1 MTDGSVMMETRDL
14 FEYSCRN
21 LLLINN
27 YFLQQLPVECQAR
40 IDPKVFLS
48 AFSAEI
54 DGSRVH
60 AKDWLYALT
69 GYTRTVPEGV
79 EDPSMTDADHHSI
92 NAIKFAVSEFL
103 EQEADGAKFIPYLVG
118 RDVRPFQR
126 AAKRDGLSRKR
137 KGNNLLLLTYEL
149 VYLEQSL
156 AAASQKK
163 INKSMASSKCTYS
176 HLICLNLYD

>member
-1 MTDGSVMMETRDL
+1 MTDGSVMMETCNL
-14 FEYSCRN
+14 FEYLCQN

-27 YFLQQLPVECQAR
+27 YFLGQLPVKCQAH
-40 IDPKVFLS
+40 INPKVFLS

-60 AKDWLYALT
+60 AKDWLYAPT
-69 GYTRTVPEGV
+69 VYTCTIPKGV
-79 EDPSMTDADHHSI
+79 EDPSITDADRRSI
-92 NAIKFAVSEFL
+92 NTIKFAVSEFL
-103 EQEADGAKFIPYLVG
+103 EQEADGAKFIPHLVG

-126 AAKRDGLSRKR
+126 AAKRDGPSRKR
-137 KGNNLLLLTYEL
+137 KDKNLLLLTYEL

-163 INKSMASSKCTYS
+163 INKFMASSKHTYS

>member
-1 MTDGSVMMETRDL
+1 MTNGSVMMETHDL
-14 FEYSCRN
+14 FKYSCRN

-27 YFLQQLPVECQAR
+27 YFLRQLPVKCQAR
-40 IDPKVFLS
+40 INPKVFLS

-54 DGSRVH
+54 NGSRVH
-60 AKDWLYALT
+60 AKDWLYAPT
-69 GYTRTVPEGV
+69 GYTRTVPKGV
-79 EDPSMTDADHHSI
+79 EDPSIMDADCRSI
-92 NAIKFAVSEFL
+92 NTIKFAVSEFL
-103 EQEADGAKFIPYLVG
+103 EQEVDGAKFIPHLVG

-126 AAKRDGLSRKR
+126 DTKRDGPSRKR
-137 KGNNLLLLTYEL
+137 KGKNLLLLTYKL